1 MRTVVFTGEG
11 DNSVVEVQDRP
22 TPVLGRED
30 ICVQVAFAG
39 LNPADLLQRE
49 GKYPPPPGAPQDV
62 PGLEVA
68 GTVIGTGD
76 RVSSVAPGD
85 RVFGI
90 VGGGGLADCVAAHER
105 CIVPVPDGLDEKQA
119 AAAPEAFITA
129 HDALFTQAAL
139 QPGETVLVT
148 GASGGVGTAA
158 LQLAALAGAR
168 ALGLVRSE
176 RAAVLVSELGA
187 TPVRLEELPS
197 GVGNVDV
204 ILELVGG
211 STLAEALPSVAPRG
225 RVMVVSTAGGASIDL
240 PLGLLMTRRARITG
254 TVLRSRPLEEKA
266 LAVQAF
272 GRSVVPHL
280 ASGRA
285 RALVDSVFPVDQV
298 YRAFDRLSEMGKAGR
313 ILVAF

>member
-1 MRTVVFTGEG
+1 M
-11 DNSVVEVQDRP
+11 
-22 TPVLGRED
+22 
-30 ICVQVAFAG
+30 
-39 LNPADLLQRE
+39 
-49 GKYPPPPGAPQDV
+49 
-62 PGLEVA
+62 
-68 GTVIGTGD
+68 IGTGD

-105 CIVPVPDGLDEKQA
+105 CIVPAPDGLDEKQA

-176 RAAVLVSELGA
+176 RAAMLVSELGA
-187 TPVRLEELPS
+187 IPVWLEELPS
-197 GVGNVDV
+197 GVGSVDV

-225 RVMVVSTAGGASIDL
+225 RVMVVSTVGGASIDL

-280 ASGRA
+280 GSGRA

-298 YRAFDRLSEMGKAGR
+298 WRAFDRLSEMGKAGR